1 MARKPRTKRP
11 RRAAKTAGAGARTRR
26 GGAGTAGASGDAR
39 SRIVAAALKLA
50 AERRWCAVTLGDI
63 AKAARLPIAEL
74 LAALPSKPAILAELQ
89 RQTDR
94 IALGGDPAEGD
105 ARERLFELLMRRFD
119 ALAPHRA
126 GLRSIAGGAPAD
138 PLGTACAYG
147 QLLHSM
153 RLMLA
158 GAGLPA
164 DGLAGMV
171 AAPAV
176 AGIYLSV
183 MPIFLAEK
191 EADQAR
197 TMAALDR
204 RLRRLDQAAGWLKAR
219 MPKATA

>member
-11 RRAAKTAGAGARTRR
+11 RRAAKAAGAGARTRR
-26 GGAGTAGASGDAR
+26 GGAGTAGASGDAK

-63 AKAARLPIAEL
+63 AKAARMPIAEL

-126 GLRSIAGGAPAD
+126 GLRSIARAAPVD

-183 MPIFLAEK
+183 MPVFLAE
-191 EADQAR
+191 EETDQAR

-219 MPKATA
+219 MPRRTA

>member
-11 RRAAKTAGAGARTRR
+11 RRAAKAAGAGARR
-26 GGAGTAGASGDAR
+26 GGAGTARASGGDTR

-50 AERRWCAVTLGDI
+50 AERRWHAVTLGDI
-63 AKAARLPIAEL
+63 AKAARMPIAEL

-94 IALGGDPAEGD
+94 IALGGDPAEGN

-119 ALAPHRA
+119 SLAPHRA
-126 GLRSIAGGAPAD
+126 GLRSIACAAPAD

-171 AAPAV
+171 AAPVV

-183 MPIFLAEK
+183 MPVFLAEK
-191 EADQAR
+191 EADLAR

-204 RLRRLDQAAGWLKAR
+204 RLRRLDEAAGWLKAR
-219 MPKATA
+219 APKRTA